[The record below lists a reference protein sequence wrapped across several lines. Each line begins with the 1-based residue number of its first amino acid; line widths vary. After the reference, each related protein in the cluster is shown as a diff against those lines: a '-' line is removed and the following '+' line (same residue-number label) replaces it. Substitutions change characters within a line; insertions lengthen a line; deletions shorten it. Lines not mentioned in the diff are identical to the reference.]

1 MVVRSAV
8 AMVVALGIGAGLVP
22 LAAADTAGAAGSPA
36 ELVIPAEQNR
46 NPHANRLVGA
56 GATGYLWGV
65 QDEGYHWTSYA
76 DGSTRPVPV
85 PKAVRGDAHVSGT
98 DVVTFVGGTRPV
110 QRDMRTGEEW
120 TLPIPSGQYYDGVYG
135 RSIVTT
141 EVADGKMVLHRLTR
155 EGDQVVD
162 DVVPGL
168 PEGATRLLVRGHGD
182 AGGLF
187 VEVRVGG
194 GTVVH
199 RLDASGL
206 HPTAL
211 AGGVVT
217 GSGEQVVQ
225 QTAGSDVLRVWNMS
239 DLSAPSHELTLPG
252 LSRREVDVLGVVGRD
267 VLFTRLSPT
276 GPFDDR
282 SVADHTVLAVPVTG
296 GPERVVMDRAASIE
310 AFEPDGTLLL
320 GRAPENESGLPA
332 VYAIGAGADGALS
345 TPVRVA
351 DVADI
356 PTVVEGMSI
365 AQGRLH
371 TIDRVPFAT
380 ARLRRTNVSVS
391 GGPSAGPRSDRGL
404 FNDFAGCD
412 WDWCED
418 VQSTGDGRLAY
429 QGINGTGLSVLDEW
443 AALPARKVNDEH
455 TYQQPN
461 DTMQASGRYSVARIP
476 GPASEDYAPRLRVID
491 LDTGKAVYTGPFQ
504 RTYMPAFTIDGTTLW
519 VEGATAGVVDAL
531 DVRTGKALRRVD
543 VGDCDIKDL
552 RANGSDLYWVC
563 ETGASGVYG
572 TVTKKSVRLP
582 AHRTAMLGDGY
593 VGWEQAGVLSIT
605 DVRGKTGTRTVG
617 KPANVAPGEG
627 WTLDR
632 FGGPLVYADKD
643 GNTHVVSS
651 GVPTTALSVLDQDA
665 PATVNSRKAVWSP
678 RWWLSK
684 PAGSWQLTLRNRATG
699 LKVRTFT
706 GAEARGL
713 VAEKWDGTDEAGSLV
728 ANGAYTW
735 TLSAKPADGQGAA
748 LTVSGSMKVTGGA
761 AVPRDFTGNDGFGDL
776 LAFTSAGVADFR
788 AGTGTGLVDAKV
800 SGPGWTGANSVT
812 ASVPFDDVSADRC
825 NDVLVRVKS
834 GELRAYKPSCGG
846 ALKPTTPY
854 AKVGLGWNVYDALT
868 SPGDLTGD
876 GRADVIARETSTGY
890 LYLYESTGSGAFK
903 VRVKIGTGW
912 KGYLLAGAGDLNG
925 DGKGDLLARDKAGV
939 LWRYAGTGRG
949 TLAARVKVGSGW
961 QVYNSLVGVGDTSG
975 DGKADLLARDT
986 AGVLWSYRGDGKGL
1000 FGYRAKVGGGWQMYS
1015 RLS

>member
-1 MVVRSAV
+1 M
-8 AMVVALGIGAGLVP
+8 
-22 LAAADTAGAAGSPA
+22 DTAGAAGLPA

-46 NPHANRLVGA
+46 NPNATRLVGA

-65 QDEGYHWTSYA
+65 AGEGYNWTSYA
-76 DGSTRPVPV
+76 DGSTRPVPL
-85 PKAVRGDAHVSGT
+85 PAAVRGDAQVAGT
-98 DVVTFVGGTRPV
+98 DVVTFVGGRRPV
-110 QRDMRTGEEW
+110 QRDMGTGEEW
-120 TLPIPSGQYYDGVYG
+120 TLPIPSDQIYGGVYG
-135 RSIVTT
+135 RTIVTT
-141 EVADGKMVLHRLTR
+141 EVVDGKVALHRLTR

-168 PEGATRLLVRGHGD
+168 PEGATRLLVRGHED

-187 VEVRVGG
+187 VEVGVGAK
-194 GTVVH
+194 TVVY

-206 HPTAL
+206 YPTAL
-211 AGGVVT
+211 RGGVVT

-225 QTAGSDVLRVWNMS
+225 QSGGSDVLRVWNMA
-239 DLSAPSHELTLPG
+239 DLSAPAHELTFPG
-252 LSRREVDVLGVVGRD
+252 LSRWEVDVLGVVGQD
-267 VLFTRLSPT
+267 VLFRRISAT
-276 GPFDDR
+276 GGSSNPA
-282 SVADHTVLAVPVTG
+282 VADYTVLAVPVSG
-296 GPERVVMDRAASIE
+296 GPERVVMDRAAAIV
-310 AFEPDGTLLL
+310 AFEPDGTMLL
-320 GRAPENESGLPA
+320 GRAPENKNRLPS
-332 VYAIGAGADGALS
+332 VYAIGAGTDGALS
-345 TPVRVA
+345 TPSRVA

-380 ARLRRTNVSVS
+380 ARLRRTDVSLS
-391 GGPSAGPRSDRGL
+391 GGLAVSARTDRGL
-404 FNDFAGCD
+404 FNEYGGCD
-412 WDWCED
+412 WDWCEE

-429 QGINGTGLSVLDEW
+429 QGINGTGLSVLDEG
-443 AALPARKVNDEH
+443 AALPARKINNDS

-461 DTMQASGRYSVARIP
+461 DTMQASGRYSVVRIP
-476 GPASEDYAPRLRVID
+476 GPESEDYSPRLRVID
-491 LDTGKAVYTGPFQ
+491 LDTGKPVYTGPFQ
-504 RTYMPAFTIDGTTLW
+504 RNYMPAFTINGATLW
-519 VEGATAGVVDAL
+519 FEGATAGVVDAL
-531 DVRTGKALRRVD
+531 DVRTGKALGRVD
-543 VGDCDIKDL
+543 VGDCNIKDL
-552 RANGSDLYWVC
+552 RANSSDLYWVC

-572 TVTKKSVRLP
+572 IATKKSVRLP

-605 DVRGKTGTRTVG
+605 DVRGGTGTRTVG
-617 KPANVAPGEG
+617 KPANVVSGEG

-651 GVPTTALSVLDQDA
+651 GVPTTRLSVLDTDA
-665 PATVNSRKAVWSP
+665 SASVNARSASWGP

-699 LKVRTFT
+699 VTARTFT
-706 GAEARGL
+706 GGEARGT
-713 VAEKWDGTDEAGSLV
+713 VGAAWDGRDAAGNLV
-728 ANGAYTW
+728 ANGAYDW

-748 LTVSGSMKVTGGA
+748 LAVSGAVKVTGGA
-761 AVPRDFTGNDGFGDL
+761 AVTRDFVGNDGIGDL

-800 SGPGWTGANSVT
+800 SGSGWTGANSVT
-812 ASVPFDDVSADRC
+812 AAVPFGDVSGDRC

-846 ALKPTTPY
+846 ALKSTTPFT
-854 AKVGLGWNVYDALT
+854 KVGSGWNIYDVLT

-876 GRADVIARETSTGY
+876 GRADVVARETATGY
-890 LYLYESTGSGAFK
+890 LYLYESTGAGAFK
-903 VRVKIGTGW
+903 ARVKIGTGW

-925 DGKGDLLARDKAGV
+925 DGKGDLMARDTAGA
-939 LWRYAGTGRG
+939 LWRYAGTGKG

-961 QVYNSLVGVGDTSG
+961 QVYNSLVGVGDVSG

-986 AGVLWSYRGDGKGL
+986 AGVLWAYRGDGKGT
-1000 FGYRAKVGGGWQMYS
+1000 FGYRTKVGGGWQMYKS
-1015 RLS
+1015 LF

>member
-1 MVVRSAV
+1 MIA
-8 AMVVALGIGAGLVP
+8 ALGIGAGFVP
-22 LAAADTAGAAGSPA
+22 LTAGTAGAAGLPA
-36 ELVIPAEQNR
+36 ALVIPAEQNR
-46 NPHANRLVGA
+46 NPNATRLTGA

-65 QDEGYHWTSYA
+65 AGEGYNWTSYA

-85 PKAVRGDAHVSGT
+85 PPAVRGDAHVAGT
-98 DVVTFVGGTRPV
+98 DVVTFVGGVRPV

-120 TLPIPSGQYYDGVYG
+120 TLPIPSGQRYGGVFG
-135 RSIVTT
+135 RTIVTIET
-141 EVADGKMVLHRLTR
+141 VDGQEALHRLTR

-162 DVVPGL
+162 DLVQGL
-168 PEGATRLLVRGHGD
+168 PAGATRLQVRGHGD

-187 VEVRVGG
+187 VEARVGS
-194 GTVVH
+194 GTVVY
-199 RLDASGL
+199 RLDAAGL

-211 AGGVVT
+211 LSGVVT
-217 GSGEQVVQ
+217 GGGEQMVQ
-225 QTAGSDVLRVWNMS
+225 QSAGSDVLRVWNMA
-239 DLSAPSHELTLPG
+239 DLSAPAHELTLPG

-267 VLFTRLSPT
+267 VLFTRPSTT
-276 GPFDDR
+276 GSADASIADD
-282 SVADHTVLAVPVTG
+282 TVLAVPVTG
-296 GPERVVMDRAASIE
+296 GSERVVLDRAASLV
-310 AFEPDGTLLL
+310 AFEPDGTMLL
-320 GRAPENESGLPA
+320 GRVPEDESALPA

-345 TPVRVA
+345 TPSRVA
-351 DVADI
+351 EVADI
-356 PTVVEGMSI
+356 ATVVEGMSI

-371 TIDRVPFAT
+371 TIDRVPFGT
-380 ARLRRTNVSVS
+380 ARLRRTDVSLS
-391 GGPSAGPRSDRGL
+391 GGPTAGPRSDRGL
-404 FNDFAGCD
+404 FNDYAGCD

-418 VQSTGDGRLAY
+418 ALSTGDGRLAY
-429 QGINGTGLSVLDEW
+429 QGINGKGLSVLDEG
-443 AALPARKVNDEH
+443 AVLPARKINDDS

-461 DTMQASGRYSVARIP
+461 DTMQASGRYSVVRIP
-476 GPASEDYAPRLRVID
+476 GPASDDYSPRLRVID
-491 LDTGKAVYTGPFQ
+491 LDTGRAVYTGPAQ
-504 RTYMPAFTIDGTTLW
+504 DQYMPAFTINGATLW

-543 VGDCDIKDL
+543 VGDCNIKDL

-563 ETGASGVYG
+563 DNGAAGVYG

-582 AHRTAMLGDGY
+582 AHRNAMLGDGY
-593 VGWEQAGVLSIT
+593 VGWEQGGVLSIT
-605 DVRGKTGTRTVG
+605 DVRGTTGTRTVG
-617 KPANVAPGEG
+617 KPANVEPGEG

-643 GNTHVVSS
+643 GNTHVVPS
-651 GVPTTALSVLDQDA
+651 GVPTTGLSVLDKDVSA
-665 PATVNSRKAVWSP
+665 SVNARSTSWSP

-684 PAGSWQLTLRNRATG
+684 PAGSWQLTLRSKATG
-699 LKVRTFT
+699 ATARTFT
-706 GAEARGL
+706 GGEARGL
-713 VAEKWDGTDEAGSLV
+713 LSATWDGKDTAGRLV

-748 LTVSGSMKVTGGA
+748 LSTSGSVNVTGGT
-761 AVPRDFTGNDGFGDL
+761 AVGRDFVGNDGFGDL

-788 AGTGTGLVDAKV
+788 GGTGNGTGTVSSKV
-800 SGPGWTGANSVT
+800 SGSGWTGANGVT
-812 ASVPFDDVSADRC
+812 AAVPFDDVSGDRC

-846 ALKPTTPY
+846 ALKSTTAY
-854 AKVGLGWNVYDALT
+854 TKVGSGWNVYDALT

-890 LYLYESTGSGAFK
+890 LYLYESKGAGVFK
-903 VRVKIGTGW
+903 GRVKIGTGW
-912 KGYLLAGAGDLNG
+912 KGYLLVGAGDLNG
-925 DGKGDLLARDKAGV
+925 DGKGDLLARDTAGV
-939 LWRYAGTGRG
+939 LWRYAGTGAG
-949 TLAARVKVGSGW
+949 ALATRVKAGGGW

-1000 FGYRAKVGGGWQMYS
+1000 FSTRVKVGGGWQMYS